1 MSLIIL
7 FLVGLLAIQIIPTL
21 VPHPAGREAESLFLD
36 EAYLIPMMLALKS
49 YETILLLVASVF
61 IVHIME
67 DKSRIKTLFNT
78 VQITFAISVGVLVST
93 LIGGLLG
100 AIIGALVFSVISSI
114 SVGLLISKI
123 EHRPFMEG
131 FRNDIWFKLTMT
143 ASALALGVCM
153 QISITGHPE
162 VFPLVAMG
170 VVGFQMAYQRVR
182 SVDALAPATVR
193 V

>member
-36 EAYLIPMMLALKS
+36 EAYLIPMMLNLKS
-49 YETILLLVASVF
+49 YETIILLVASVF
-61 IVHIME
+61 IAHVME

-78 VQITFAISVGVLVST
+78 AQIALAISVGVFIGS
-93 LIGGLLG
+93 LIGNLAG
-100 AIIGALVFSVISSI
+100 AIVGAFVFSIISSVA
-114 SVGLLISKI
+114 VGLLISRL
-123 EHRPFMEG
+123 EQRPFMEG
-131 FRNDIWFKLTMT
+131 FKNDIWFKLTMT
-143 ASALALGVCM
+143 VSALALGVCM

-170 VVGFQMAYQRVR
+170 VVGFQMAYQRTR
-182 SVDALAPATVR
+182 SVDALAVVR
-193 V
+193 AQ